1 MLELKNLSTTFG
13 KNTKLER
20 KILDHI
26 NLTVAP
32 AEFVMIIGSN
42 GAGKSTLFS
51 AIFGNIPVDEGNII
65 LDGQDITHFELPKR
79 AQLIAKV
86 LQDPK
91 SATIDDMTIEE
102 NLRLAMLRGKSPS
115 LKLSRPSKIF
125 AEALLP
131 LNMGLE
137 NRLHEFVGNLSGGQ
151 RQALSL
157 VMATIAD
164 FKLLLLD
171 EITSAL
177 DPKMG
182 DLVME
187 LTEKIVRN
195 HQKTTLMITHNM
207 SHALHYGS
215 RTLLLHQGHII
226 KDLSGPSRNLLKPAD
241 LAQIF
246 NEI

>member
-1 MLELKNLSTTFG
+1 MLELRNVSVTFG

-20 KILDHI
+20 KILHDI
-26 NLTVAP
+26 NLTLAP

-51 AIFGNIPVDEGNII
+51 AIFGNIPIDEGTII
-65 LDGQDITHFELPKR
+65 VDGQDVTHLEIPKR

-102 NLRLAMLRGKSPS
+102 NLRLALLRGKSPS
-115 LKLSRPSKIF
+115 LKLSRPSAMFKK
-125 AEALLP
+125 ALLP
-131 LNMGLE
+131 LNLGLE
-137 NRLHEFVGNLSGGQ
+137 NRLQEFVGNLSGGQ

-182 DLVME
+182 DLVMD
-187 LTEKIVRN
+187 LTEKVVSN

-207 SHALHYGS
+207 SHALHYGT
-215 RTLLLHQGHII
+215 RTLLLHQGRII
-226 KDLSGPSRNLLKPAD
+226 KDFSGPSRKLLKPAD
-241 LAQIF
+241 LAQVF